1 MTIDQIASTLWRRRL
16 SFLLAFLICLGAV
29 VGATL
34 ALPKSYAATATLYVG
49 GALGEGEFID
59 TALLEQHTRT
69 YSTLAGNPN
78 IADLVR
84 EQLPDEPSRDD
95 LLEQMTFA
103 PVERTQ
109 LLLITAEGGSPE
121 EARDTANTYAETFV
135 ERMTEL
141 FESGKTPAEI
151 AISEPAALPRDPSK
165 PNPPLYIGFG
175 GLLALFLAL
184 GVALLR
190 ERLDTRVRVSP
201 SEESVL
207 EQPIVARIPQF
218 EDTGAPSLEV
228 ADRFALL
235 KTNLD
240 FFDED
245 PSRVVL
251 VTSPGVGEGKSTV
264 SANLALA
271 CAQDGERVVLI
282 EADLR
287 RPGLG
292 GTRIADVAERSH
304 IGLSNYLAGA
314 ATLEQVTTVHPE
326 HPELTVIWS
335 GVIAPNPTALLGS
348 HRLDTLITSLRL
360 DYDRIIIDTSPIS
373 VGADASVIASHVEG
387 VLYIVDERKTKR
399 TEAIAGLNQL
409 RSVRARLLGIVLNR
423 AELLGG
429 EGYYYYRGGPKKPTR
444 RNAKRTRRRRP
455 TRTGAVS

>member
-1 MTIDQIASTLWRRRL
+1 MTIDQIASILWRRRL
-16 SFLLAFLICLGAV
+16 SFLLAFLLCLGAV
-29 VGATL
+29 TAVTL
-34 ALPKSYAATATLYVG
+34 TLPKGYTATATLYVG

-59 TALLEQHTRT
+59 TSLLEQHTRT

-84 EQLPDEPSRDD
+84 QRLDD
-95 LLEQMTFA
+95 RPTREELLARMTFA

-109 LLLITAEGGSPE
+109 LLLITADGGSPE
-121 EARDTANTYAETFV
+121 EAQEYANSYAATFV

-141 FESGKTPAEI
+141 FRDGKTPAEI
-151 AISEPAALPRDPSK
+151 AISEPAAAPSDPSK

-184 GVALLR
+184 GIVLLR
-190 ERLDTRVRVSP
+190 ERLDTRVRVTASD
-201 SEESVL
+201 ETVL
-207 EQPIVARIPQF
+207 DQPIVARVPKF
-218 EDTGAPSLEV
+218 AGKGANSREV

-271 CAQDGERVVLI
+271 CAHDGERVALI

-292 GTRIADVAERSH
+292 VTRIAETMSRASV
-304 IGLSNYLAGA
+304 GLSNYLAGA
-314 ATLEQVTTVHPE
+314 ATEAEICTVYPEQPQ
-326 HPELTVIWS
+326 LTVIWS

-348 HRLDTLITSLRL
+348 HRLDTLIAALRS
-360 DYDRIIIDTSPIS
+360 DHDRIIIDTSPIS
-373 VGADASVIASHVEG
+373 VGADASVIASRVDG
-387 VLYIVDERKTKR
+387 VLYIVDERKTR
-399 TEAIAGLNQL
+399 RDEALAGLNQL

-423 AELLGG
+423 AELLGS
-429 EGYYYYRGGPKKPTR
+429 EGYYYGNGATGRMRRGRGEP
-444 RNAKRTRRRRP
+444 RTKVL
-455 TRTGAVS
+455 T